1 MRPFRDNLPHNV
13 ECEFLFYVDVVNFN
27 KSNFFN
33 FQARFTNSNFL
44 LRDHVKPEFN
54 SISTDWQSIIRAAL
68 IFVRACCTVSN
79 RQNKNVSTSKK

>member
-1 MRPFRDNLPHNV
+1 
-13 ECEFLFYVDVVNFN
+13 VDVVNFN

-54 SISTDWQSIIRAAL
+54 SISTDWQSIIGAA
-68 IFVRACCTVSN
+68 
-79 RQNKNVSTSKK
+79 